1 MSETENNTTPVAVAC
16 PEVIIP
22 SADDLEEIIIFIGN
36 TYGWEYIKP
45 IEEILG
51 AFPLSHTSDDL
62 DD

>member
-36 TYGWEYIKP
+36 TYGWEYIC
-45 IEEILG
+45 L
-51 AFPLSHTSDDL
+51 LYTSPSPRD
-62 DD
+62 